1 MNDDNYFAAK
11 VGSAR
16 ILVLISDTDISE
28 LVLNIV
34 ASMVEANLDVKV
46 VVYDSGTPRIL
57 NDLVDLNVDCERV
70 DRGKRNSYFS
80 IISTLANELD
90 SKQYSTVYMSGQYA
104 TFVGVYITYLKRI
117 PKRVITRHHSD
128 SNFINRW
135 KSLRLFRGY
144 FFDISCNLLATQIVA
159 VSSVVRNQMISHEFA
174 KEKKVTTIE
183 NSVSE
188 RFRRIHRKYK
198 NGEKLK
204 IGVISRQTKLKGIE
218 YVAEAFSEYYKENQN
233 SELIIVGANSDSSNE
248 ISKILNHL
256 PQEAYEFVTR
266 VSDVLEFYSEIDI
279 FIHVPITET
288 AEAFGLVYLEALFSG
303 VYCVFTRSGI
313 ISTDNELIDY
323 CEIVKY
329 KDSKSILTSIRNFA
343 LGKSQMRVIP
353 NEIFQKYST
362 NSMKNKYKEIWLS

>member
-1 MNDDNYFAAK
+1 MNEDNYFATK
-11 VGSAR
+11 VESGR

-34 ASMVEANLDVKV
+34 ASMVEANLNVKV
-46 VVYDSGTPRIL
+46 VVYDSGKPRIL
-57 NDLVDLNVDCERV
+57 NDLVDLNIDCERV
-70 DRGKRNSYFS
+70 DRGKSNSYFS
-80 IISTLANELD
+80 IISTLANELN
-90 SKQYSTVYMSGQYA
+90 SNQYSTVYMTGQYA

-135 KSLRLFRGY
+135 KSLRLLRGY
-144 FFDISCNLLATQIVA
+144 IFDISCNLLATQIVA
-159 VSSVVRNQMISHEFA
+159 VSSVVRNQIISNEFA
-174 KEKKVTTIE
+174 KEKKVITIE

-188 RFRRIHRKYK
+188 RFRIMHSKYK
-198 NGEKLK
+198 DGDKLK
-204 IGVISRQTKLKGIE
+204 IGVISRLTKLKGIE

-256 PQEAYEFVTR
+256 PRESYVFVTR

-279 FIHVPITET
+279 FIHVPISET

-313 ISTDNELIDY
+313 ISIDNELADY

-343 LGKSQMRVIP
+343 SGKSQMRVIP
-353 NEIFQKYST
+353 NEIFQKYSI
-362 NSMKNKYKEIWLS
+362 NSMKDKYKEIWLS